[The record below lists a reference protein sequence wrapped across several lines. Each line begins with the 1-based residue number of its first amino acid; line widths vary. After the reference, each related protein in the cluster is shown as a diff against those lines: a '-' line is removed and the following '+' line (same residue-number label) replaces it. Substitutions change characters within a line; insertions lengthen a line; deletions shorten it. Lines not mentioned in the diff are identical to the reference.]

1 MLYQSKFIRRR
12 LPFTLLVYKRLPDFL
27 FSFYSE
33 TEDQL
38 DTTVG
43 FEGRAKVEARLRQL
57 EGGTYVKKGELTA
70 QKTAKYDAVAAKTAA
85 AAPAYNE
92 ASDVFLDDTKPA
104 AKDVEDEDDSP
115 PKKKSKKEK
124 KKKKSLDSESKS
136 KKRKS
141 EAVDDGDDEE
151 ARKAA
156 KKAKKKEKRKSK
168 E

>member
-1 MLYQSKFIRRR
+1 MF
-12 LPFTLLVYKRLPDFL
+12 LVPP
-27 FSFYSE
+27 SE
-33 TEDQL
+33 TTEEL
-38 DTTVG
+38 DTTIG

-57 EGGTYVKKGELTA
+57 EGGTFVKKGDLTA

-92 ASDVFLDDTKPA
+92 ASDVFLDDAKPSAA
-104 AKDVEDEDDSP
+104 AKGDSEDNGDESP

-124 KKKKSLDSESKS
+124 KKKKSLDGGESSS

-141 EAVDDGDDEE
+141 EAVENGGDDDDHK
-151 ARKAA
+151 AAKKAA

-168 E
+168 ES